1 MASEHAVDVLVVG
14 AGPVGLLT
22 GLLLA
27 ENGVHVEI
35 IDKEE
40 RTAAR
45 SYACVLHPRSLK
57 ILDRVGLA
65 SAAIEAGLRVNTIAF
80 YEGPSRRAELQ
91 LSKLPVDFPFVV
103 ILPQSELEELLEERL
118 RSKHRVE
125 VGWNHRLADLHTAGA
140 TVVASVH
147 KLGYA
152 CTGYLVSELERL
164 VMKRLR
170 IHAAFVA
177 GADGHSSLV
186 RQGLEIPFDPVVG
199 AELFAVRE
207 ITVEGSIEPEVRLVL
222 DDTTTSVCLP
232 LSENR
237 CRWSCQLGEAELGDD
252 HETKQRTAVLLEQEA
267 FNLQG
272 IQQLQAFLRK
282 RMPWFET
289 PIKEIDWS
297 ATVQFERR
305 LARRFGQ
312 DRCWLAGDAAHQ
324 TGPAGVQSM
333 NLGLSE
339 AEDLADKLAAIL
351 RGRASLETLE
361 DYNLERRGEWQ
372 RLLGAGL
379 TPTDQASPWVK
390 RRAARILTCLP
401 ASGADLVALAGQL
414 GLTLG

>member
-1 MASEHAVDVLVVG
+1 MASEHTVDVLVVG
-14 AGPVGLLT
+14 AGPVGLLM
-22 GLLLA
+22 GLLLS
-27 ENGVHVEI
+27 EKGVHVEI

-40 RTAAR
+40 RPAAR

-57 ILDRVGLA
+57 ILERVGLA
-65 SAAIEAGLRVNTIAF
+65 SAAIEAGLRVNTLAF
-80 YEGPSRRAELQ
+80 YEGASRRAELQ
-91 LSKLPVDFPFVV
+91 LSKLPGDFPFVV
-103 ILPQSELEELLEERL
+103 VLPQSELEELLEERL
-118 RSKHRVE
+118 RSNYRVE
-125 VGWNHRLADLHTAGA
+125 VGWNHRLADLHTVGA
-140 TVVASVH
+140 TAVASVH

-164 VMKRLR
+164 VMKRLS
-170 IHAAFVA
+170 IHAAFVV

-186 RQGLEIPFDPVVG
+186 RQGLEIPFDQVVG
-199 AELFAVRE
+199 GELFAVRE

-222 DDTTTSVCLP
+222 DDTTTNVCLP

-237 CRWSCQLGEAELGDD
+237 CRWSCQLPQAELGAE
-252 HETKQRTAVLLEQEA
+252 HETKQRMAVLLEQEA
-267 FNLQG
+267 FDPQS

-282 RMPWFET
+282 RVPWFET

-333 NLGLSE
+333 NIGLSE

-361 DYNLERRGEWQ
+361 NYNLERHGEWQ

-379 TPTDQASPWVK
+379 APTDQASPWVK
-390 RRAARILTCLP
+390 QRASKILTCLP
-401 ASGADLVALAGQL
+401 ASGAELVALAGQL

>member
-14 AGPVGLLT
+14 AGPVGLLM
-22 GLLLA
+22 GLLLS
-27 ENGVHVEI
+27 ENGVRVEI

-45 SYACVLHPRSLK
+45 SYACALHPRSLK

-65 SAAIEAGLRVNTIAF
+65 SAVIDAGLRVNTIAF

-103 ILPQSELEELLEERL
+103 VLPQSELEKLLEERL
-118 RSKHRVE
+118 RSKYRVE
-125 VGWNHRLADLHTAGA
+125 VGWNHRLADLQTAGA

-164 VMKRLR
+164 VMKKLR

-186 RQGLEIPFDPVVG
+186 RQGLEIPFDHVVG

-207 ITVEGSIEPEVRLVL
+207 ITVDGDIEPEVRLVL

-237 CRWSCQLGEAELGDD
+237 CRWSCQLSEAGIGDD
-252 HETKQRTAVLLEQEA
+252 HEPKQRTAVLLVQEA
-267 FNLQG
+267 FDLQN
-272 IQQLQAFLRK
+272 IQQLRAFLRN
-282 RMPWFET
+282 RAPWFET
-289 PIKEIDWS
+289 PIKQIDWS

-305 LARRFGQ
+305 LAGRFGQ

-333 NLGLSE
+333 NLGLNE
-339 AEDLADKLAAIL
+339 AEELADKLAAIL

-361 DYNLERRGEWQ
+361 NYNLERRREWQ
-372 RLLGAGL
+372 RLLGADL
-379 TPTDQASPWVK
+379 TPTDQASPWV
-390 RRAARILTCLP
+390 RQRAGKILTCIP